1 MKLYYAS
8 GASSLASHILLV
20 ESGLTF
26 SLEKVNLD
34 TKQFEGGDYKVLN
47 PKAYV
52 PALETENGLLTE
64 CAVILEYIANQATD
78 KTFISE
84 YNTQDF
90 WKQKMWLNYIAT
102 ELHKNFISP
111 FRTGNWLPNTKE
123 SKELVYQRVFPR
135 LKLINDQLEKQN
147 FLINNQFS
155 LVDPYLFVMTNW
167 IRRLDFGFFNLEN
180 LERFDLAMRERPAVR
195 QVLEKEGKPHS
206 LVSND

>member
-8 GASSLASHILLV
+8 GASSLATHILLV

-34 TKQFEGGDYKVLN
+34 TKQFEGGDYKLLN

-78 KTFISE
+78 KTFISK

-102 ELHKNFISP
+102 ECHKNFISP

-123 SKELVYQRVFPR
+123 SKALVYQRVFPR
-135 LKLINDQLEKQN
+135 LKLINDQLAEQN

-167 IRRLDFGFFNLEN
+167 IRRLDFGFLNLEN
-180 LERFDLAMRERPAVR
+180 LERFDLAMRERHAVR

>member
-8 GASSLASHILLV
+8 GASSLATHILLV

-34 TKQFEGGDYKVLN
+34 TKHFEDGDYELIN
-47 PKAYV
+47 PKSYV
-52 PALETENGLLTE
+52 PALDTEHGVMTE
-64 CAVILEYIANQATD
+64 CAVILEYIANQATG
-78 KTFISE
+78 KNLISK

-135 LKLINDQLEKQN
+135 LKLINDQLGHHH
-147 FLINNQFS
+147 FLVNNKFS
-155 LVDPYLFVMTNW
+155 LIDPYLFVMTNW
-167 IRRLDFGFFNLEN
+167 IRRLDYGFSNLEN
-180 LERFDLAMRERPAVR
+180 LERFDLAMRERQSVR

-206 LVSND
+206 LASDD